1 MSTYQNV
8 KFMKGNPFYSLAMI
22 MTRKRTK
29 LEEDVRYIMVFQK
42 ILKTKENYNDG
53 KKNKIL

>member
-1 MSTYQNV
+1 
-8 KFMKGNPFYSLAMI
+8 MKGNPFYSLAMI